1 MTKTEIES
9 LNEREIQQ
17 WMEKSDAI
25 SSMMNSEAWRIV
37 TGNLQRTLA
46 NAKASLETVPPDDYI
61 TIITLQQRISIIK
74 SFLFD
79 TIEFFS
85 LKESLLAELTR
96 RMKIN
101 FSSMKKATL
110 SRIILPEKISKENA

>member
-46 NAKASLETVPPDDYI
+46 NAKASLETDPPDDYI